1 MKFKTN
7 MTLFGKIFM
16 VLFFF
21 STGLATGIYVVK
33 KNMMGINDGVNN
45 QVQIEL
51 KGVKSKKESNL
62 NINLTSDQKGEKSEQ
77 YKKRRRNR

>member
-7 MTLFGKIFM
+7 MTLIGKIFM

-21 STGLATGIYVVK
+21 STGLAAGIYVVK
-33 KNMMGINDGVNN
+33 KNFMGINDGVNN

-62 NINLTSDQKGEKSEQ
+62 NINLHNDQKGEKSEQ
-77 YKKRRRNR
+77 YKKRRRH